1 MEIQNL
7 SKRIDGNVVL
17 KHINLS
23 IPMGSIFGIV
33 GRNGSGKTV
42 LFKTIIDKSELTNP
56 KTFKRKRFYNPIL
69 HYISEDTEMYGSFYH
84 EKESKTPYW
93 HCLDQVLVRKSL
105 ANTVNHVEYVKKIGT
120 KDLLINAIPNEKI
133 SDHLPLLV
141 NLQEVE
147 NGV

>member
-1 MEIQNL
+1 M
-7 SKRIDGNVVL
+7 SKYAFNA
-17 KHINLS
+17 
-23 IPMGSIFGIV
+23 
-33 GRNGSGKTV
+33 V

-56 KTFKRKRFYNPIL
+56 KTFKQKRFYNPIL

-105 ANTVNHVEYVKKIGT
+105 ANTINHVEYVKKIGT

>member
-1 MEIQNL
+1 M
-7 SKRIDGNVVL
+7 
-17 KHINLS
+17 
-23 IPMGSIFGIV
+23 
-33 GRNGSGKTV
+33 
-42 LFKTIIDKSELTNP
+42 FKTIIDKSELTNP

-147 NGV
+147 NGA